1 MQQIVREHQAYPP
14 KIVASVTSWELWKT
28 LKGKDLTDQC
38 DLVELRVDAL
48 PPELTTEQVM
58 EARERDVIIIGS
70 THDFQITPG
79 VDYLREQEKKARSYK
94 ADIVKFAFTPCLAS
108 DIQTGV
114 QLFTKPKGPIA
125 VMGMGPMGPVSRL
138 LYSQLGSC
146 LVYGYLGEE
155 ETAPGQWH
163 VSLIKETL
171 RRLGPILR

>member
-1 MQQIVREHQAYPP
+1 M
-14 KIVASVTSWELWKT
+14 TSKSRRAWTTCANWKT
-28 LKGKDLTDQC
+28 
-38 DLVELRVDAL
+38 
-48 PPELTTEQVM
+48 
-58 EARERDVIIIGS
+58 ARA
-70 THDFQITPG
+70 H
-79 VDYLREQEKKARSYK
+79 K

-146 LVYGYLGEE
+146 LVYGYLGEK

-171 RRLGPILR
+171 RHLGPILR